1 MGDRAGRDDRREG
14 VTGALVLVATPI
26 GNLGDLPPR
35 AVEEFLAAALICC
48 EDTRRTGRLL
58 AHAGVDGA
66 RLRRVDDHTEARA
79 AAEVI
84 DLIAA
89 GQRVVLVSDAGTPGV
104 SDPGARLVDAVL
116 DAGHDVTV
124 VPGPVAAVAALVA
137 SGLPT
142 DRFVF
147 EGFLPRKGRER
158 TLRLQAVAAEP
169 RTVVLYESPNRIAAT
184 LGALAE
190 VCGPERRATV
200 AREITKLHEEFVRG
214 SLVELAAWAS
224 DTPKGEIVLVV
235 EGAPPPEEASDDEV
249 VEALRAELAGGSSA
263 RDAADAVA
271 AALGVGRRRAYQ
283 LSLGIPG
290 GVTPPS

>member
-1 MGDRAGRDDRREG
+1 M
-14 VTGALVLVATPI
+14 TGTLVLVATPI

-35 AVEEFLAAALICC
+35 AVEELAGAAMVCC

-58 AHAGVDGA
+58 VHAGIEGA

-79 AAEVI
+79 AEEVI
-84 DLIAA
+84 ELLATGA
-89 GQRVVLVSDAGTPGV
+89 RVALVSDAGTPGI

-116 DAGHDVTV
+116 DAGHEVSV

-158 TLRLQAVAAEP
+158 GERLASIAGER
-169 RTVVLYESPNRIAAT
+169 RTSVVYESPNRIGAT
-184 LGALAE
+184 LAALAE
-190 VCGPERRATV
+190 VCGGERRAVV
-200 AREITKLHEEFVRG
+200 ARELTKLHEQFVRG
-214 SLVELAAWAS
+214 SLDELVEWAAT
-224 DTPKGEIVLVV
+224 TPKGEIVLVI
-235 EGAPPPEEASDDEV
+235 EGAPAPDDATDEEV
-249 VEALRAELAGGSSA
+249 VDSLRQELDAGSST
-263 RDAADAVA
+263 RDAADTVA
-271 AALGVGRRRAYQ
+271 DKLGVGRRRAYQ
-283 LSLGIPG
+283 LALGIPG